1 MGFCWGLVTAAG
13 LRKKLKTPARGRDD
27 SDNCPKVRGAQL
39 RGCTDDFSR
48 WQHRIHL
55 LLLSNGR
62 INGHRKTLFSCLAP
76 NEDLPNMD
84 ILAVIQICGLKT
96 PQFSARGIVY
106 CPNQTKL
113 HHHPIFI
120 HFTTQSTNMNLIR
133 SCIAW
138 YCSHV
143 LCTEIT
149 LQTFA
154 LSQNEPNRDVRAH
167 GSSTTH

>member
-1 MGFCWGLVTAAG
+1 MT
-13 LRKKLKTPARGRDD
+13 LKIVQKSGVHNREDAQMIFQDD
-27 SDNCPKVRGAQL
+27 S
-39 RGCTDDFSR
+39 
-48 WQHRIHL
+48 IHL

-76 NEDLPNMD
+76 NKDLPNMD

-120 HFTTQSTNMNLIR
+120 HFTTQCTNMNLIQ
-133 SCIAW
+133 SCIAR

-154 LSQNEPNRDVRAH
+154 LSQNEPNRDVSAQCALH
-167 GSSTTH
+167 TEVPPPINIAMSK